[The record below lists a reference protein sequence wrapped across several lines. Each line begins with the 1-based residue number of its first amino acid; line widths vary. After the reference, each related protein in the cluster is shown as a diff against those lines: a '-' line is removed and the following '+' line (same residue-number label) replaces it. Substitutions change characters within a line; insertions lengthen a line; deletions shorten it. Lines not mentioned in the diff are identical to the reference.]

1 MNKKKMQ
8 NKSRNGRLFFS
19 LTLTGMVA
27 CLSSAEALPTIEFIG
42 TESDTA
48 GHSSMTNTAKW
59 TNGITPLSNEAS
71 QYEFVHSKNNLRTLN
86 NSDTTLKSANFKVAG
101 GVLALANNGKNDA
114 VFSFPKLTLHSGKL
128 GNFYGKGTILE
139 GSIVVTAPIGNPF
152 WCYAN

>member
-59 TNGITPLSNEAS
+59 TDGITPLSNKAS

-86 NSDTTLKSANFKVAG
+86 NSD
-101 GVLALANNGKNDA
+101 ND
-114 VFSFPKLTLHSGKL
+114 K
-128 GNFYGKGTILE
+128 
-139 GSIVVTAPIGNPF
+139 
-152 WCYAN
+152 